1 MLKKLLILA
10 IFAVSTAS
18 CGGSGAANTSKPAGE
33 QPMPVGALMNEY
45 EKSKDATVAKYTG
58 KNLTIVGYTTIE
70 PMMPKTA
77 DEIGIL
83 IIQERGGDTLKAMT
97 CHFKLADKADF
108 EGVKADQ
115 RVVLNGTFSDDI
127 STGLK
132 SCRRIKTE

>member
-1 MLKKLLILA
+1 MLKTFLLLTVLA
-10 IFAVSTAS
+10 FSIA
-18 CGGSGAANTSKPAGE
+18 CGGSGAANSKPAGE

-45 EKSKDATVAKYTG
+45 KTSKDAMVAKYTG
-58 KNLTIVGYTTIE
+58 KNLTIVGYTTTA

-83 IIQERGGDTLKAMT
+83 IIQEKGGDTLNAMT

-108 EGVKADQ
+108 EGVKGDE

-132 SCRRIKTE
+132 QCKRIKVE